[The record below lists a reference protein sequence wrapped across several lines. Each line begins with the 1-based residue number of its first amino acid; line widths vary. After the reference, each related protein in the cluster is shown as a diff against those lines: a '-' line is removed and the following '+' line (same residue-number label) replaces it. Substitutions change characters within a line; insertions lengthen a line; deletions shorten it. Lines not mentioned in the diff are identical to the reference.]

1 MSLAG
6 GKMSKSGAQ
15 ALPGQFGKTKLNR
28 DQITGFLAAWFGWI
42 LDGMDAFIYALVLG
56 PALTELLP
64 NSGYAANTENI
75 GFFGS
80 IMFALFLIGWG
91 MAFLWGPIGDRFGRT
106 RTLAATIVVYSVFTG
121 AAAFAQDIWQLA
133 VFRLL
138 AGLGVGGNWAI
149 SGTYV
154 AEMLPEDRRKFFGGV
169 LNAGF
174 YVGFFIASALN
185 LTVGAAYGW
194 RPMFLCG
201 FLPVVIAL
209 VSLYMLKEPERW
221 ARQAQTAKRL
231 NQLAT
236 IFKAPY
242 LGRTLV
248 MTGLLSASIIG
259 LWAGSVY
266 APTAIR
272 ILSAK
277 AGMNAV
283 EATRIA
289 SYGAAMFSIVT
300 IIGNLILPYF
310 AERFGRR
317 ITQAGYF
324 TGMLVGIVLA
334 FGWAFYLADGLVP
347 FLVILAVLG
356 LAGGNFA
363 MYNIWL
369 PELYPTAVRATAFA
383 FAVSF
388 GRFVAAG
395 VNFLLGALIRDMG
408 TLGIPIALTAI
419 AMAIGL
425 ALIPFSI
432 ETKGKTLP
440 E

>member
-1 MSLAG
+1 MS
-6 GKMSKSGAQ
+6 AQ
-15 ALPGQFGKTKLNR
+15 AAIGPTGKTKLSR
-28 DQITGFLAAWFGWI
+28 AQITGFLAAWFGWI
-42 LDGMDAFIYALVLG
+42 LDGMDAFIYALVLA

-64 NSGYAANTENI
+64 QSGYVANTENI

-106 RTLAATIVVYSVFTG
+106 RTLAATIVVYSIFT
-121 AAAFAQDIWQLA
+121 AATAFAQDVWQLA

-185 LTVGAAYGW
+185 LTIGATFGW
-194 RPMFLCG
+194 RAMFLSG
-201 FLPVVIAL
+201 FAPVVIAL
-209 VSLYMLKEPERW
+209 FILYFVREPERW
-221 ARQAQTAKRL
+221 TRQAESARRL
-231 NQLAT
+231 NQLAA
-236 IFKAPY
+236 IFRAPY
-242 LGRTLV
+242 LKRTLV

-277 AGMNAV
+277 QGMNAF
-283 EATRIA
+283 EATQMA
-289 SYGAAMFSIVT
+289 SYGAALFSFMTIV
-300 IIGNLILPYF
+300 GNLILPYF
-310 AERFGRR
+310 AERLGRR
-317 ITQAGYF
+317 NTQAIYF
-324 TGMLVGIVLA
+324 AGMLVGIVLA
-334 FGWAFYLADGLVP
+334 FGWAFYLTNGLIP
-347 FLVILAVLG
+347 FLLILVLLG

-369 PELYPTAVRATAFA
+369 PELYETKVRATAFA
-383 FAVSF
+383 FAISF
-388 GRFVAAG
+388 GRFIAAG

-419 AMAIGL
+419 ALVIGL
-425 ALIPFSI
+425 LLLPLSI
-432 ETKGKTLP
+432 ETKGQKLP